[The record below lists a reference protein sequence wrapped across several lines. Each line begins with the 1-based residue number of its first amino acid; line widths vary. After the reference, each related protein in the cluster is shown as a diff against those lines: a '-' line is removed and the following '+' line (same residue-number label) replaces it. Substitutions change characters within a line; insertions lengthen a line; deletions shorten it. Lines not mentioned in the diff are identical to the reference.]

1 MTRQHWCKELSF
13 GAKSYLQLVVQK
25 YLNSDGL
32 SLKCA
37 SQKFFTTTI
46 LIIAILKAFKSNLG
60 GVLLTIIRMM
70 ILIILMM
77 RAKVTWVEYSSQRAA
92 NIARRLENVAASWTE
107 KINY

>member
-1 MTRQHWCKELSF
+1 MIQHSGRNDLALVFFINNYILKEMTQQHWCKELSF

-46 LIIAILKAFKSNLG
+46 LIIA
-60 GVLLTIIRMM
+60 M
-70 ILIILMM
+70 IV
-77 RAKVTWVEYSSQRAA
+77 KYP
-92 NIARRLENVAASWTE
+92 
-107 KINY
+107 